1 MAVICSCTYISRRF
15 CSCML
20 CTGQSVGVVLFDVGL
35 VTSSRALAAGL
46 DIPSLTF
53 SSQPCPDSP
62 TAKLK
67 GPSSPTPGAPS
78 GRSSPFAQL
87 AVQRRLTH
95 QGSELQPGTPGS
107 AQSMGHK
114 LVGTISQALVGA
126 LLGLETRDRDDI
138 EHQSSRSLQHS
149 SSSSSSPKRLG
160 AAAGSLDCM
169 PTGRAGRLLAAEAHR
184 AALQRASGPPT
195 SPNSSL
201 LSRRSMLQQ
210 ATSDAVEPPPSPPS
224 AMARCSS
231 SAAASAPPAA
241 AGAVERWAADRASFS
256 AWRPAGSNSSPLTA
270 GRPLALSA
278 AGAPPP
284 PAAALLPRMAA
295 SANGNLTNSRPQ
307 EGAAAAA
314 AAALQP
320 AVASS
325 SRESRSTE
333 QCRPSRLIPTHDPA
347 ASESSTSPQSGSRT
361 NLSPL
366 TEARSRL
373 RLGRQQPLPPLSQ
386 LFPHPPRDD
395 LIPVGRAPISP
406 GGCSQA
412 TAGFSQ
418 GPEGSADYDALLREF
433 DAADA
438 AGKEAI
444 LFRELL
450 VQQQERQAGA

>member
-1 MAVICSCTYISRRF
+1 M
-15 CSCML
+15 
-20 CTGQSVGVVLFDVGL
+20 
-35 VTSSRALAAGL
+35 
-46 DIPSLTF
+46 
-53 SSQPCPDSP
+53 
-62 TAKLK
+62 
-67 GPSSPTPGAPS
+67 
-78 GRSSPFAQL
+78 
-87 AVQRRLTH
+87 
-95 QGSELQPGTPGS
+95 
-107 AQSMGHK
+107 
-114 LVGTISQALVGA
+114 
-126 LLGLETRDRDDI
+126 GLETRDRDEI
-138 EHQSSRSLQHS
+138 EQQSSRSLQHS
-149 SSSSSSPKRLG
+149 SSSSSPKRLG
-160 AAAGSLDCM
+160 AAARSLDCM
-169 PTGRAGRLLAAEAHR
+169 PTGRAGRVVAAEAHR
-184 AALQRASGPPT
+184 AAIQRFSGPPT
-195 SPNSSL
+195 SSNSSL

-210 ATSDAVEPPPSPPS
+210 TSPDAVEPPPSPPS
-224 AMARCSS
+224 ATARYSS

-241 AGAVERWAADRASFS
+241 AGAVEWWAADRASFS
-256 AWRPAGSNSSPLTA
+256 AWRPSGSNSSPLTA

-284 PAAALLPRMAA
+284 PAAALPPRMAA
-295 SANGNLTNSRPQ
+295 FSNGNLTNSRPQ
-307 EGAAAAA
+307 GGHAA

-320 AVASS
+320 AAAST

-333 QCRPSRLIPTHDPA
+333 LCRPSRLIVTNDPA
-347 ASESSTSPQSGSRT
+347 ASESSTSPQPGSRT

-386 LFPHPPRDD
+386 LFPQPPRDD

-450 VQQQERQAGA
+450 VQQQERQAGVSDCT